1 MDNALVTE
9 LRSLSAAAL
18 TATTAAERGNWQE
31 AKTCTSDVCT
41 RAERVC
47 RQLTSTEHE
56 LRGDG
61 DSHTRDGP
69 PQCDV
74 P

>member
-9 LRSLSAAAL
+9 LRSLTAAAL
-18 TATTAAERGNWQE
+18 TATTAAERGNWLE
-31 AKTCTSDVCT
+31 AKTCISDVCEPS
-41 RAERVC
+41 AC